1 LWKIKEMPTTPKL
14 AEPMIAYSAKDDND
28 ILSLIEA
35 VRNGISYS
43 FFSNLVR
50 ISPFSLPE
58 WSYFLHL
65 SERTLQRYKK
75 EKKNFGPVYSEKIL
89 EITMLYKYGK
99 EVFGDEKKFS
109 SWLDS
114 NNIALG
120 NIKPKGL
127 LDNSFGIDML
137 KNELSRIEQGVLA

>member
-1 LWKIKEMPTTPKL
+1 MTTTSKI
-14 AEPMIAYSAKDDND
+14 AEPMIAYSSMDDND
-28 ILSLIEA
+28 VLSLINA

-50 ISPFSLPE
+50 ISTFSLPE

-99 EVFGDEKKFS
+99 EVFGNEENFS

-114 NNIALG
+114 SNIALG
-120 NIKPKGL
+120 NSSPKQL
-127 LDNSFGIDML
+127 LDSNFGIEMVKD
-137 KNELSRIEQGVLA
+137 ELGRIEHGVLA

>member
-1 LWKIKEMPTTPKL
+1 LWKIKEMPITQKL
-14 AEPMIAYSAKDDND
+14 EEPMIAYSAKDDSD
-28 ILSLIEA
+28 VLSLINA
-35 VRNGISYS
+35 IRNGISYS

-50 ISPFSLPE
+50 VSPFSLPE

-99 EVFGDEKKFS
+99 EVFGDEKNFYAWLNS
-109 SWLDS
+109 S
-114 NNIALG
+114 NIALG
-120 NIKPKGL
+120 NSSPKEI
-127 LDNSFGIDML
+127 LDSSFGIEMVKD
-137 KNELSRIEQGVLA
+137 ELGRIEHGVLA

>member
-1 LWKIKEMPTTPKL
+1 MPATTKL
-14 AEPMIAYSAKDDND
+14 AEPMIAYSAKDDSD
-28 ILSLIEA
+28 VLTLINA

-43 FFSNLVR
+43 FFLNLVHT
-50 ISPFSLPE
+50 SPFTLPE
-58 WSYFLHL
+58 WSFFLHL

-75 EKKNFGPVYSEKIL
+75 EKKKFGPVYSEKIL

-109 SWLDS
+109 SWLES
-114 NNIALG
+114 TNIALG
-120 NIKPKGL
+120 SIKPKEL

-137 KNELSRIEQGVLA
+137 KNELSRIEHGILS